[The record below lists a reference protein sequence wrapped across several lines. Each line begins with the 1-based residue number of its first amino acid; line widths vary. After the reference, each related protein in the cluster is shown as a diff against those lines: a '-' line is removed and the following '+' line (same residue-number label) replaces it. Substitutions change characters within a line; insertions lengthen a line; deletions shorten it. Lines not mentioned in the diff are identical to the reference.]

1 LLHIAG
7 RNGSKEIA
15 MILLSILWRK
25 SILFSGYP
33 DFMHVNEKGEDAAE
47 VTSDPSLS
55 SLIRA
60 CIDRYSVV
68 NVNNLREEDTL
79 ESEDRM
85 KE

>member
-1 LLHIAG
+1 MLHIAG

-47 VTSDPSLS
+47 VTSDP
-55 SLIRA
+55 LIRA

>member
-1 LLHIAG
+1 
-7 RNGSKEIA
+7 
-15 MILLSILWRK
+15 
-25 SILFSGYP
+25 
-33 DFMHVNEKGEDAAE
+33 MHVNEKGEDAAE

-79 ESEDRM
+79 ESEDEM
-85 KE
+85 KR

>member
-1 LLHIAG
+1 
-7 RNGSKEIA
+7 
-15 MILLSILWRK
+15 
-25 SILFSGYP
+25 
-33 DFMHVNEKGEDAAE
+33 MHVNEKGEDAAE

-68 NVNNLREEDTL
+68 NVNNLREENTL
-79 ESEDRM
+79 ESVDRM